1 MYEILKELIK
11 VCVKN
16 LPVKCTRFFLM
27 KVKLVYSHP
36 FISTVTVKY
45 SLLVNSYGSISGVV
59 INLIYTYSSPMIYCN
74 ECNTHSN

>member
-16 LPVKCTRFFLM
+16 LPVKCTRFFLNES
-27 KVKLVYSHP
+27 KIRLLPPFHP
-36 FISTVTVKY
+36 TVTVKY